1 MKKAVILGMLF
12 LGVMAVSAPAFATN
26 VVDPNA
32 AAKFV
37 SSDGSG
43 FYMEMT
49 KSNVGDAAWVTNY
62 EFGRNE
68 SPYLHLHMPGSASK
82 VDYSTWWSPV
92 PDADPIKG
100 DSANSTSN
108 DVWLTSGNWFTGAIG
123 QDNNKV
129 FGDGATGIWGVDGES
144 NTKIAG
150 NNVKEMGSV
159 SFRVAPE
166 PISAV
171 LFLLGGAGL
180 VTRKLT
186 IRKKA

>member
-1 MKKAVILGMLF
+1 MKKAIILGMLF
-12 LGVMAVSAPAFATN
+12 LGAMAVSAPAFATN
-26 VVDPNA
+26 VVVDPNLA
-32 AAKFV
+32 LAE
-37 SSDGSG
+37 SYGDNG
-43 FYMEMT
+43 FFMQMT
-49 KSNVGDAAWVTNY
+49 NSNGGTNTVY
-62 EFGRNE
+62 DFGRNE
-68 SPYLHLHMPGSASK
+68 LPYLHLHMPGSANQ